1 MRILLRIVGIVVA
14 VIVLAVVVVLTMGA
28 LQPRNHTA
36 SATVVV
42 SAPQSVVWQRIED
55 VQTQP
60 NWRSGLT
67 AVKMLP
73 SQDGHMCWEETSSF
87 GKMPLCEVLAAPPST
102 RIVRI
107 ADSNLPYG
115 GLWTYELSP
124 GLGPTDANSTTLK
137 ITENGFTGPWFFR
150 FAGHYIFHEDS
161 QIKKYEEDLQKS
173 IGK

>member
-1 MRILLRIVGIVVA
+1 MRILRIVGVVVA
-14 VIVLAVVVVLTMGA
+14 LILLAVGIVFILGG

-42 SAPQSVVWQRIED
+42 NAPQAVVWQRIED

-67 AVKMLP
+67 AVKILSP
-73 SQDGHMCWEETSSF
+73 QDGHTCWEETSSF
-87 GKMPLCEVLAAPPST
+87 GKMPMCEVLAAAPST

-124 GLGPTDANSTTLK
+124 GLGPTDTNSTTLK
-137 ITENGFTGPWFFR
+137 ITENGFTGPWFYR

-161 QIKKYEEDLQKS
+161 QIKQYEADLQKS

>member
-1 MRILLRIVGIVVA
+1 MRILRVASVVAA
-14 VIVLAVVVVLTMGA
+14 VIVLAVVVVLILGA
-28 LQPRNHTA
+28 MQPRNHT
-36 SATVVV
+36 SSVTITLN
-42 SAPQSVVWQRIED
+42 APQAVVWQRIED

-73 SQDGHMCWEETSSF
+73 AQDGHICWEETSSF
-87 GKMPLCEVLAAPPST
+87 GKMPLCEVLAVAPST

-107 ADSNLPYG
+107 ADPNLPYG

-124 GLGPTDANSTTLK
+124 GLAPTDPNTTILK
-137 ITENGFTGPWFFR
+137 ITENGFTNGWLFR
-150 FAGHYIFHEDS
+150 FIGHYIFHEDT
-161 QIKKYEEDLQKS
+161 QIKKYEADLQKS

>member
-1 MRILLRIVGIVVA
+1 MRILRIVGVVVA
-14 VIVLAVVVVLTMGA
+14 LILLAVGIVFILGG

-42 SAPQSVVWQRIED
+42 NAPQAVVWQRIED

-67 AVKMLP
+67 AVKILP
-73 SQDGHMCWEETSSF
+73 PQDGHTCWEETSSF
-87 GKMPLCEVLAAPPST
+87 GKMPLCEVLAAAPST

-107 ADSNLPYG
+107 ADPNLPYG

-124 GLGPTDANSTTLK
+124 GMAPTDANSTILK

-150 FAGHYIFHEDS
+150 FVGHYIFHEDT
-161 QIKKYEEDLQKS
+161 QIKKYEADLQKS
-173 IGK
+173 VGK

>member
-1 MRILLRIVGIVVA
+1 MRILRFAAIAAAVV
-14 VIVLAVVVVLTMGA
+14 VLAVVVVLTMGA

-42 SAPQSVVWQRIED
+42 SAPQAVVWQRIED

-67 AVKMLP
+67 AVKILP
-73 SQDGHMCWEETSSF
+73 PQDGHTCWEETSSF
-87 GKMPLCEVLAAPPST
+87 GKMPLCEVLANAPST

-107 ADSNLPYG
+107 ADQNLPYG
-115 GLWTYELSP
+115 GLWTYELAP
-124 GLGPTDANSTTLK
+124 VDANSTSLK
-137 ITENGFTGPWFFR
+137 ITENGFTNGWLFR
-150 FAGHYIFHEDS
+150 FVGHYIFHEDT
-161 QIKKYEEDLQKS
+161 QIKQYEADLQRS

>member
-1 MRILLRIVGIVVA
+1 MRILRIVGVVVA
-14 VIVLAVVVVLTMGA
+14 VIVLAVVVVLIMGA
-28 LQPRNHTA
+28 MQPRNHTA
-36 SATVVV
+36 SATITIN
-42 SAPQSVVWQRIED
+42 APQAVVWQRIED

-73 SQDGHMCWEETSSF
+73 SQDGHTCWEETSSF
-87 GKMPLCEVLAAPPST
+87 GKMPLCEVLAAAPRT

-107 ADSNLPYG
+107 ADPNLSYG

-124 GLGPTDANSTTLK
+124 GLAPTDPNTTIVK
-137 ITENGFTGPWFFR
+137 ITENGFTNGWLFR
-150 FAGHYIFHEDS
+150 FVGHYIFHEDT
-161 QIKKYEEDLQKS
+161 QIKKYEADLQKS

>member
-1 MRILLRIVGIVVA
+1 MRILRIVGVVVA
-14 VIVLAVVVVLTMGA
+14 VIVLAFLVVLTLGA
-28 LQPRNHTA
+28 LQPRNHTV
-36 SATVVV
+36 SATIVIN
-42 SAPQSVVWQRIED
+42 APQVVVWQRIEN

-73 SQDGHMCWEETSSF
+73 SEDGHTCWEETSSF
-87 GKMPLCEVLAAPPST
+87 GKMPLCEVLAAAPST

-107 ADSNLPYG
+107 ADPNLPYG

-124 GLGPTDANSTTLK
+124 GLAPTDPNSTILK
-137 ITENGFTGPWFFR
+137 ITENGFTGPWFYR
-150 FAGHYIFHEDS
+150 FVGHYIFQEDT
-161 QIKKYEEDLQKS
+161 QIKRYEADLQKS

>member
-1 MRILLRIVGIVVA
+1 MRILRVASVVAA
-14 VIVLAVVVVLTMGA
+14 VIVLAVVVVLILGA
-28 LQPRNHTA
+28 MQPRNHMA
-36 SATVVV
+36 SVTITLN
-42 SAPQSVVWQRIED
+42 APQAVVWQRIED

-73 SQDGHMCWEETSSF
+73 AQDGHICWEETSSF
-87 GKMPLCEVLAAPPST
+87 GKMPLCEVLAVAPST

-107 ADSNLPYG
+107 ADPNLPYG

-124 GLGPTDANSTTLK
+124 GLAPTDPNTTILK
-137 ITENGFTGPWFFR
+137 ITENGFTNGWLFR
-150 FAGHYIFHEDS
+150 FIGHYIFHEDT
-161 QIKKYEEDLQKS
+161 QIKKYEADLQKS

>member
-14 VIVLAVVVVLTMGA
+14 VIVLAMVVVLIMGA
-28 LQPRNHTA
+28 MQPRNHTA

-42 SAPQSVVWQRIED
+42 SAPQAVVWQRIEN
-55 VQTQP
+55 VQSQP

-67 AVKMLP
+67 AVKILQP
-73 SQDGHMCWEETSSF
+73 QDGHTCWEETSSF
-87 GKMPLCEVLAAPPST
+87 GKMPLCEVLVAAPTT

-107 ADSNLPYG
+107 ADPNLPYG

-124 GLGPTDANSTTLK
+124 GLSPTDPNTTILK
-137 ITENGFTGPWFFR
+137 ITENGFTGPWFYR
-150 FAGHYIFHEDS
+150 FVGHFIFHEDT

>member
-1 MRILLRIVGIVVA
+1 MRILRFAAIAAAVV
-14 VIVLAVVVVLTMGA
+14 VLAVVVVLTMGA

-42 SAPQSVVWQRIED
+42 SAPQAVVWQRIED

-67 AVKMLP
+67 AVKILP
-73 SQDGHMCWEETSSF
+73 PQDGHTCWEETSSF
-87 GKMPLCEVLAAPPST
+87 GKMPLCEVLAAAPST

-107 ADSNLPYG
+107 ADPNLPYG

-124 GLGPTDANSTTLK
+124 GMAPTDANSTILK

-150 FAGHYIFHEDS
+150 FVGHYIFHEDT
-161 QIKKYEEDLQKS
+161 QIKKYEADLQKS
-173 IGK
+173 VGK

>member
-1 MRILLRIVGIVVA
+1 MRILRVASVVAA
-14 VIVLAVVVVLTMGA
+14 VIVLAVVVVLILGA
-28 LQPRNHTA
+28 MQPRNHTA
-36 SATVVV
+36 SVTITLN
-42 SAPQSVVWQRIED
+42 APQAVVWQRIED

-73 SQDGHMCWEETSSF
+73 AQDGHICWEETSSF
-87 GKMPLCEVLAAPPST
+87 GKMPLCEVLAVAPST

-107 ADSNLPYG
+107 ADPNLPYG

-124 GLGPTDANSTTLK
+124 GLAPTDPNTTILK
-137 ITENGFTGPWFFR
+137 ITENGFTNGWLFR
-150 FAGHYIFHEDS
+150 FIGHYIFHEDT
-161 QIKKYEEDLQKS
+161 QIKKYEADLQKS